1 MSQNKDVIDRIKAL
15 GNENSAHL
23 EYLIPLLV
31 AAVKQF
37 DERLKAIEQRL
48 DKQDE
53 YRQEQ
58 NER

>member
-1 MSQNKDVIDRIKAL
+1 MNQNNEIIERIKAL
-15 GNENSAHL
+15 GSGNSANL
-23 EYLIPLLV
+23 EYIMPLIV
-31 AAVKQF
+31 AAIRQF

>member
-1 MSQNKDVIDRIKAL
+1 MNQNNEIIERIKAL
-15 GNENSAHL
+15 GSGNSANH
-23 EYLIPLLV
+23 EYIMPLIV
-31 AAVKQF
+31 AAIRQF